1 MSARTAAAAGVC
13 ASLMFLT
20 GACSGTMPTAEPASS
35 PAMPV
40 VGAPRTATTTPS
52 GEFPVALSTTTADSR
67 RTVTTTELSGELIA
81 KPIDKPDGFRGVTV
95 IVDVGLGSFALATP
109 TSYSEPW
116 RVGTPADQLVA
127 EGAARDPAWAEQM
140 RSIAASAKPDGG
152 LRAVLIDTAPTDS
165 VTALVVTVSR
175 GAGRSGEQLAEEMR
189 QGFTDTDRSVDEVHP
204 VTVNGAEGAYA
215 EFSIDPRPGSTERRV
230 GMQVRVPDPPN
241 NLLWGITCEVPD
253 TRRAEL
259 EPVCAQIAATFRPLP
274 RIGN

>member
-1 MSARTAAAAGVC
+1 MSVKTAATASVFTSLTFLIVACAG
-13 ASLMFLT
+13 T
-20 GACSGTMPTAEPASS
+20 PPTAAPPSS
-35 PAMPV
+35 PSPPV
-40 VGAPRTATTTPS
+40 VDAPSTAATTTS
-52 GEFPVALSTTTADSR
+52 GEFPTTLSTTTADSG
-67 RTVTTTELSGELIA
+67 RTVTTTELTGELIA
-81 KPIDKPDGFRGVTV
+81 NPIDKPAGFRGVTV
-95 IVDVGLGSFALATP
+95 IVDAGLGSFALATP
-109 TSYSEPW
+109 RSYTEPW

-127 EGAARDPAWAEQM
+127 DGAARDPVWAEQM
-140 RSIAASAKPDGG
+140 RSIAARAEPDDG

-165 VTALVVTVSR
+165 VTALIVTVSR

-189 QGFTDTDRSVDEVHP
+189 QGFTDGDRTVDEVHP

-215 EFSIDPRPGSTERRV
+215 EFGIDPRPGSTERRV

-241 NLLWGITCEVPD
+241 DLLWGITCEGVD